1 LHDGWATVTVGDVAN
16 LHIERVPVKPGETYK
31 IAGVL
36 NAGQGMLERDPIDGS
51 ATNYPVLHRLRAN
64 QLVMRKLTA
73 WEGPITVVPQDF
85 DGYVVSTEFPT
96 FTLDQA
102 VLSPEYMRL
111 VCQRPEFW
119 EQMRDRSTGTV
130 QRRKRVNPGQLLQI
144 TIDLPPLREQRRIVD
159 LIRAVDD
166 VAHAADKEA
175 LAALQLAT
183 SHETAVC
190 RAGEQA
196 EHITLGLVAE
206 IAGGVTKDKKK
217 EDGDN
222 LVEVPYLRVANVQRG
237 FIDLS
242 TITTI
247 KVPLSVVERLRLR
260 HGDVLLNEG
269 GDRDKLGRGWIWED
283 QLPECVHQNHVF
295 RARIKDESFDS
306 RFVSLWANS
315 FGQQWFYENGGQ
327 TTGIASISMS
337 TLNRFPLPRL
347 PLSDQVEA
355 VETSEAARSAS
366 ARAQSLGK
374 AARKL
379 RAALLSQLLSGAAKV
394 PEEYEKLL
402 ESLCS
407 GSPSRRPFNVR
418 LSNVL
423 SRSDGRMCPAG
434 ISPGRATRFS
444 LRRTSTARLCA

>member
-1 LHDGWATVTVGDVAN
+1 LHEGWATITIGDVAH
-16 LHIERVPVKPGETYK
+16 LDIERVPVKAGETYK

-51 ATNYPVLHRLRAN
+51 ATNYPALHRLRTN

-73 WEGPITVVPQDF
+73 WEGPITVVPLEF

-96 FTLDQA
+96 FTLDQT

-144 TIDLPPLREQRRIVD
+144 TFDLPPLTEQRRIVD

-183 SHETAVC
+183 SHEIAVC
-190 RAGEQA
+190 RVGERA

-206 IAGGVTKDKKK
+206 IVGGVTKDKKK
-217 EDGDN
+217 EDGDG

-247 KVPLSVVERLRLR
+247 KVPPSVVERLRLR

-295 RARIKDESFDS
+295 RARIKDEDFEP

-347 PLSDQVEA
+347 PLPDQVEA
-355 VETSEAARSAS
+355 VEMSEAARSAA
-366 ARAQSLGK
+366 ARAQSLGR
-374 AARKL
+374 AARNL
-379 RAALLSQLLSGAAKV
+379 RAALLSELLAGATKI
-394 PEEYEKLL
+394 PEEYETLL
-402 ESLCS
+402 ESLCP
-407 GSPSRRPFNVR
+407 GSPSRRPFNAR
-418 LSNVL
+418 LSNTL
-423 SRSDGRMCPAG
+423 SRSDGRMCQAG
-434 ISPGRATRFS
+434 ISSGRATRFS
-444 LRRTSTARLCA
+444 SRRM

>member
-1 LHDGWATVTVGDVAN
+1 MHEGWARVTVGDVAH
-16 LHIERVPVKPGETYK
+16 LDIERVPVKAGETYK

-51 ATNYPVLHRLRAN
+51 ATNYPALHRLRAN

-73 WEGPITVVPQDF
+73 WEGPITVVPLKF

-96 FTLDQA
+96 FTLDQT

-144 TIDLPPLREQRRIVD
+144 TFDLPPLREQRRIVD
-159 LIRAVDD
+159 LVRAVDD
-166 VAHAADKEA
+166 VAHAADREA
-175 LAALQLAT
+175 QAALQLAT
-183 SHETAVC
+183 SHEAAVC
-190 RAGEQA
+190 RAGERA
-196 EHITLGLVAE
+196 EHTALGLVAE
-206 IAGGVTKDKKK
+206 IVGGVTKDKKK
-217 EDGDN
+217 EDGDG

-242 TITTI
+242 TITSI
-247 KVPLSVVERLRLR
+247 KVPPSVVERLRLR
-260 HGDVLLNEG
+260 PGDVLLNEG

-295 RARIKDESFDS
+295 RARITDEDFEP

-337 TLNRFPLPRL
+337 TLNKFPLPRL
-347 PLSDQVEA
+347 PLSEQVGA
-355 VETSEAARSAS
+355 VETSEAARSAA
-366 ARAQSLGK
+366 ARAQWLCR
-374 AARKL
+374 AARNL
-379 RAALLSQLLSGAAKV
+379 RAALLSELLSGAAKV
-394 PEEYEKLL
+394 PEEYETLL
-402 ESLCS
+402 ESLCRD
-407 GSPSRRPFNVR
+407 SPSRRPFNAR
-418 LSNVL
+418 LSNAL
-423 SRSDGRMCPAG
+423 SRSDGRTCQAR
-434 ISPGRATRFS
+434 ISPGLVTRFS
-444 LRRTSTARLCA
+444 SRRM

>member
-1 LHDGWATVTVGDVAN
+1 LHEGWATVTVGD
-16 LHIERVPVKPGETYK
+16 
-31 IAGVL
+31 IAHL

-73 WEGPITVVPQDF
+73 WEGPITVVPPEF

-96 FTLDQA
+96 FTLDQT

-144 TIDLPPLREQRRIVD
+144 TFDLPPLREQRRIVD
-159 LIRAVDD
+159 LVRAVDD
-166 VAHAADKEA
+166 VARAAAKES

-190 RAGEQA
+190 RAAERA
-196 EHITLGLVAE
+196 EHTTLGLVAE

-217 EDGDN
+217 EEGDG
-222 LVEVPYLRVANVQRG
+222 LIEVPYLRVANVQRG

-242 TITTI
+242 TITSI
-247 KVPLSVVERLRLR
+247 KVPPSTVERLRLR
-260 HGDVLLNEG
+260 PGDVLLNEG

-283 QLPECVHQNHVF
+283 QLADCVHQNHVF
-295 RARIKDESFDS
+295 RARVKDEDFEP
-306 RFVSLWANS
+306 RFVSLWANT

-347 PLSDQVEA
+347 PLSEQLDA
-355 VETSEAARSAS
+355 VETSEAARSA
-366 ARAQSLGK
+366 AAGAQSLER
-374 AARKL
+374 AARRL
-379 RAALLSQLLSGAAKV
+379 RGALLSGLLSGTTKV
-394 PEEYEKLL
+394 PEVYETLL
-402 ESLCS
+402 ESLCPD
-407 GSPSRRPFNVR
+407 SPSRRPFNAR
-418 LSNVL
+418 LSNAL
-423 SRSDGRMCPAG
+423 SRSDGLMCQAR

-444 LRRTSTARLCA
+444 SRRT

>member
-1 LHDGWATVTVGDVAN
+1 LHEGWAAITIGDVAH
-16 LHIERVPVKPGETYK
+16 LDIERVPVKAGETYK

-51 ATNYPVLHRLRAN
+51 ATNYPALHRLRTN

-73 WEGPITVVPQDF
+73 WEGPITVVPLEF

-96 FTLDQA
+96 FTLDQT

-144 TIDLPPLREQRRIVD
+144 TFDLPPLTEQRRIVD

-183 SHETAVC
+183 SHEIAVC
-190 RAGEQA
+190 RVGERA
-196 EHITLGLVAE
+196 EHTALGLVAE
-206 IAGGVTKDKKK
+206 IVGGVTKDKKK
-217 EDGDN
+217 EDGDD

-247 KVPLSVVERLRLR
+247 KVPPSVVERLRLR

-295 RARIKDESFDS
+295 RARITDEDFEP

-347 PLSDQVEA
+347 PLPDQVEA
-355 VETSEAARSAS
+355 VEMSEAARSAA
-366 ARAQSLGK
+366 ARAQSLGR
-374 AARKL
+374 AARN
-379 RAALLSQLLSGAAKV
+379 LSLNPPVKCRV
-394 PEEYEKLL
+394 
-402 ESLCS
+402 
-407 GSPSRRPFNVR
+407 RR
-418 LSNVL
+418 LSAL
-423 SRSDGRMCPAG
+423 AS
-434 ISPGRATRFS
+434 TRRFRVC
-444 LRRTSTARLCA
+444 LPCC